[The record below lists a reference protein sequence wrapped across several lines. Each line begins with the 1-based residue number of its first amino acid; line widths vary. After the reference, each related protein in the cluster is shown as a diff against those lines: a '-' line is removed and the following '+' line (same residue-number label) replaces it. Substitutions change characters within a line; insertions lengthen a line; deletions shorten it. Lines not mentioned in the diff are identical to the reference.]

1 MSLCELSLKL
11 MRLHHSIAVDFM
23 LEYLLFD
30 NVLAKFEQVDTHDKV
45 LFRKVIALSV
55 TRARDR
61 LHSQFLV
68 FHYFFKT
75 EQLILTQYD

>member
-1 MSLCELSLKL
+1 MG
-11 MRLHHSIAVDFM
+11 LHHSIAVDFM
-23 LEYLLFD
+23 FEYLLLD

-61 LHSQFLV
+61 LHS
-68 FHYFFKT
+68 
-75 EQLILTQYD
+75 